1 MAKFDDVGIVKNL
14 FEQGKIQAY
23 TLSVIQDEALCETFK
38 WTPDELYSIDL
49 EIVDNF
55 TAVLT
60 GRQKGEAEKMK
71 KPK

>member
-1 MAKFDDVGIVKNL
+1 MQNL
-14 FEQGKIQAY
+14 FEKGKI
-23 TLSVIQDEALCETFK
+23 THHTISVIQDEALCETFG
-38 WTPDELYSIDL
+38 WTPHELYSIDL
-49 EIVDNF
+49 ETIDNF